1 MSLRNKQLKQLHHD
15 KDSCKSMPNSNPL
28 SPTHNHPTFIADDVN
43 DYQTLVRYSL
53 DTCTASMENGS
64 AGSQTPSS
72 DILPVGGLENSTESE
87 VSVKLVHAQEHMDTN
102 NVNCPETS
110 PCSSPFLNAP
120 SNHGNVEIQDGEISS
135 NHGNTE
141 TSVNVRDGEISS
153 NHGNTETSVNVGDGE
168 ISSNHGNGEIPR
180 SNNGNIELPDCNNH
194 SNLSN
199 QVTRFPNSDFL
210 TVDSKNISN
219 RSGTETDTIVSKQ
232 VLHKQLDPV
241 IFDDNFGAND
251 TVTELKVDYL

>member
-1 MSLRNKQLKQLHHD
+1 
-15 KDSCKSMPNSNPL
+15 
-28 SPTHNHPTFIADDVN
+28 
-43 DYQTLVRYSL
+43 
-53 DTCTASMENGS
+53 
-64 AGSQTPSS
+64 
-72 DILPVGGLENSTESE
+72 
-87 VSVKLVHAQEHMDTN
+87 MDTN

-141 TSVNVRDGEISS
+141 TSVNV
-153 NHGNTETSVNVGDGE
+153 GDGE
-168 ISSNHGNGEIPR
+168 ISSNHGNGEIPG
-180 SNNGNIELPDCNNH
+180 SNNRNIELPDCNNH

-219 RSGTETDTIVSKQ
+219 RSGAETGTIVSKQ
-232 VLHKQLDPV
+232 VLNKQPDPV
-241 IFDDNFGAND
+241 IYDDNFGAND
-251 TVTELKVDYL
+251 TITELKVDYL